1 LGISTVRLNEILNL
15 NVAISSIARELFK
28 QIIPEGQR
36 SVNRWSELP
45 EEVFLKEQMLIS
57 M

>member
-28 QIIPEGQR
+28 QIIPENKR
-36 SVNRWSELP
+36 SVNRWSELT
-45 EEVFLKEQMLIS
+45 EEVFIKEQMLIS